1 MKWISIL
8 QLKSI
13 FLSQNIMQKL
23 EFNLEG
29 PYIELIQLLKAIGV
43 AQTGGHAKM
52 IVDEEDVLRNGEIE
66 TRRRAKIVVGDV
78 IVIGGEVEV
87 TVI

>member
-1 MKWISIL
+1 
-8 QLKSI
+8 
-13 FLSQNIMQKL
+13 MQKL
-23 EFNLEG
+23 DFNLEG

-52 IVDEEDVLRNGEIE
+52 IVDEEDVVRNGEIE

-78 IVIGGEVEV
+78 ITIGGEVEV
-87 TVI
+87 TVV